1 MINSTDPI
9 YFECIR
15 LCFLSVVQCHLG
27 AFKDTWNHH
36 RMRANRRNDMLS
48 AIPNNFYYMS
58 LCYGTIDYAFPLPCT
73 IDELK
78 GIQDTRA
85 EPLLFRGCS
94 EEFLFLIEQLEGINN
109 GDLDVIDTP
118 EQSKNEG
125 EHAVFVVWWLPTLN
139 MGMQGSSKTCV
150 PPSK

>member
-1 MINSTDPI
+1 
-9 YFECIR
+9 
-15 LCFLSVVQCHLG
+15 
-27 AFKDTWNHH
+27 
-36 RMRANRRNDMLS
+36 MRANRRNDMLS

-58 LCYGTIDYAFPLPCT
+58 LCYGTIDAFPLPCT

-78 GIQDTRA
+78 GIQYTRA

-118 EQSKNEG
+118 EQSKNMYE
-125 EHAVFVVWWLPTLN
+125 ALLALTSAYVDN
-139 MGMQGSSKTCV
+139 I
-150 PPSK
+150 

>member
-9 YFECIR
+9 YLECIR
-15 LCFLSVVQCHLG
+15 LCFLPVVQCHLG

-118 EQSKNEG
+118 EQSKNMYE
-125 EHAVFVVWWLPTLN
+125 ALLALTSAYVDN
-139 MGMQGSSKTCV
+139 I
-150 PPSK
+150 